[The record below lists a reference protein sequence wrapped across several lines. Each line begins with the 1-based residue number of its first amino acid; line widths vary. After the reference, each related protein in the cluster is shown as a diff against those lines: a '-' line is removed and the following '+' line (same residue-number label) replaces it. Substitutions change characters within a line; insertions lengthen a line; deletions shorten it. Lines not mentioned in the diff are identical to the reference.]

1 MLTGVATITE
11 SGGKVVTITGA
22 TLSVSAGTSK
32 GIGGIIA
39 SIIGMSQTTTGTGT
53 ATASALPQYTGAA
66 KRLEVGLF
74 KGSLVVGGILGC
86 MVWL

>member
-1 MLTGVATITE
+1 MLTGATTITE

-39 SIIGMSQTTTGTGT
+39 SIIGVSTTTTGT
-53 ATASALPQYTGAA
+53 ATASAPPQYTGAA
-66 KRLEVGLF
+66 NRLEVGLF
-74 KGSLVVGGILGC
+74 EGSLVVGGILGC
-86 MVWL
+86 IVWL